1 LTGQNVRRM
10 VNMRKRAI
18 VQLAAVA
25 LMLSPALLVGGCS
38 EQATTPAQV
47 TSQDTSPPAPPV
59 GLDVLPR
66 NSGLV
71 LNWSPNV
78 EPDLVGYNVY
88 LYSPSP
94 ERPESYVRFNN
105 QPISATEFRHGK
117 LRPNQQMIFRLT
129 AVDLSGNESGFSSM
143 IVASTEAIQLRG
155 Q

>member
-1 LTGQNVRRM
+1 
-10 VNMRKRAI
+10 MRKRAI

-25 LMLSPALLVGGCS
+25 FLLSLAPLINGCS
-38 EQATTPAQV
+38 EQATTPAQI
-47 TSQDTSPPAPPV
+47 SPQDTSPPAPPV
-59 GLDVLPR
+59 GLDFLSR
-66 NSGLV
+66 SSGLV

-94 ERPESYVRFNN
+94 ERPESYVKFNGD
-105 QPISATEFRHGK
+105 PLSATEFRHGK

-143 IVASTEAIQLRG
+143 IVASTEAIQIRG